1 MLGKALTVEL
11 LAAGEF
17 GYAPLLAVS
26 PFACA
31 PIPTSSMYLKHSIEQ
46 DQGPA
51 WGLEK
56 PLVYMASP
64 WRGFFFLAKDQV

>member
-17 GYAPLLAVS
+17 GYTPLLAVS

-51 WGLEK
+51 
-56 PLVYMASP
+56 
-64 WRGFFFLAKDQV
+64 